1 MLLNLISSGG
11 IVVGLITFVF
21 VFSILVFCLTIH
33 EYSHAWVAFKLG
45 DPTAKAMGRLT
56 LNPLAHLDPVGTL
69 LLLLVG
75 FGWGKPVPFNPN
87 YFSNP
92 RRSSALV
99 SLAGP
104 ASNFIFA
111 VLFGMI
117 HKFLPLGVF
126 SGILEALVYLNLIL
140 CFFNLIPIHP
150 LDGFKIVWGFLPPI
164 LSSQWMDLA
173 PYGIYFL
180 LMLIFF
186 RMTDVIVSTPVN
198 FFLKLLL

>member
-1 MLLNLISSGG
+1 MLLSLISSSG
-11 IVVGLITFVF
+11 IVIGLITFIF
-21 VFSILVFCLTIH
+21 VFAILVFCLTIH

-87 YFSNP
+87 YFANP

-111 VLFGMI
+111 VLFG
-117 HKFLPLGVF
+117 L
-126 SGILEALVYLNLIL
+126 
-140 CFFNLIPIHP
+140 
-150 LDGFKIVWGFLPPI
+150 
-164 LSSQWMDLA
+164 
-173 PYGIYFL
+173 
-180 LMLIFF
+180 
-186 RMTDVIVSTPVN
+186 
-198 FFLKLLL
+198 